1 MWNLINGAW
10 TIAGFIKMYMDR
22 RKRVKKNGKSTERK
36 AD

>member
-22 RKRVKKNGKSTERK
+22 RKRKREEKS
-36 AD
+36 DV